1 MLLAYHLFKSKGVM
15 PGQVAAMSP
24 GERVIAE
31 AMARREIE
39 ERKEYLENINT

>member
-1 MLLAYHLFKSKGVM
+1 
-15 PGQVAAMSP
+15 MSP

-39 ERKEYLENINT
+39 EREEYLENIRA